1 MLWNKSL
8 LPSLLL
14 LLLLFLFLLL
24 LHLCPAQRGKNL
36 GSCNFWISKYIWE
49 VVSLFWILIYNMCIF
64 VMVVTYY
71 KWQHEWSASVG
82 ELHAKKIC
90 HFKSIGQLLL
100 QFPEKI
106 LMQIYWKCILLR
118 YLITSCLSLIA
129 EIPPSGLLPD
139 DLRWSWCNNNRNKVQ
154 NKMQCTWI
162 ILKPSPPKSME
173 KLSSTKPVR
182 ATLRIAL

>member
-1 MLWNKSL
+1 MACCAITKLGYIRKHLTTSTTYRTFSGLTYTLMLWKKSL
-8 LPSLLL
+8 LPSHLL

-100 QFPEKI
+100 QFPGKI
-106 LMQIYWKCILLR
+106 LMQIYWNVFYLGIL
-118 YLITSCLSLIA
+118 
-129 EIPPSGLLPD
+129 
-139 DLRWSWCNNNRNKVQ
+139 
-154 NKMQCTWI
+154 
-162 ILKPSPPKSME
+162 
-173 KLSSTKPVR
+173 
-182 ATLRIAL
+182 